1 MDDARRPEGHLR
13 PGYMRRA
20 AAAHYLGVSLRQLT
34 EMMRRRMVPY
44 AKLSHRV
51 CLFKQEDLDR
61 AIARFRIGV
70 EGE

>member
-1 MDDARRPEGHLR
+1 MGEVQRPDGDQRL
-13 PGYMRRA
+13 GYMRKA
-20 AAAHYLGVSLRQLT
+20 SAAHYLGVSVRQLT
-34 EMMRRRMVPY
+34 EMMRRRTVPY